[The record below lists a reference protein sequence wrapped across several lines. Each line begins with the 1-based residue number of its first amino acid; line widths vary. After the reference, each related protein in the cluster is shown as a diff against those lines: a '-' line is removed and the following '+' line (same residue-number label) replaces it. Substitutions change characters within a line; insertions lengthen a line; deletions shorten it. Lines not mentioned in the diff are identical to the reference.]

1 MAGSSWGALGT
12 DAEQVLDAGGD
23 SAEGRV
29 AGGLEAGITDDG
41 VASGHR
47 AANGALE
54 SSSEAPVVWVRGG
67 ADRLTGGGCGTRGP
81 AGCG

>member
-1 MAGSSWGALGT
+1 MAGSSGGALGT

-41 VASGHR
+41 VASGHGQPTGLWR
-47 AANGALE
+47 AAQ
-54 SSSEAPVVWVRGG
+54 
-67 ADRLTGGGCGTRGP
+67 RLRWSG
-81 AGCG
+81 